1 MASGLAEYERDL
13 IRALSGENIMVCPPQ
28 IQQRLLERTRKVV
41 KNYQNE
47 NPDATWDN
55 IEGFLGDPHELA
67 QLFLEGE
74 NQEVLRSYTRKR
86 LLRRRGVWVA
96 LTVIII
102 SLLVFLFFTKR
113 PHEIIMEDTIV
124 VYTAAEQNVEDALY
138 RERPQINTP
147 AVRIPCV
154 RRCFTLNSQVSA
166 NVRAFPCEGG
176 PPLVPAA
183 AV

>member
-1 MASGLAEYERDL
+1 
-13 IRALSGENIMVCPPQ
+13 MVCPPQ

-47 NPDATWDN
+47 NPDATWDS

-86 LLRRRGVWVA
+86 LLRRRGVWVV

-124 VYTAAEQNVEDALY
+124 VYTAAEQNVEDAL
-138 RERPQINTP
+138 
-147 AVRIPCV
+147 
-154 RRCFTLNSQVSA
+154 S
-166 NVRAFPCEGG
+166 
-176 PPLVPAA
+176 
-183 AV
+183 